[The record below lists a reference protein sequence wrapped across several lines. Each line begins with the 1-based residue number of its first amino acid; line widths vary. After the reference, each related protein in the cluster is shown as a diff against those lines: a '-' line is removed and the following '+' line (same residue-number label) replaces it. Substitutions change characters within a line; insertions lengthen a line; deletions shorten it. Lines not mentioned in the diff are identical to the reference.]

1 MFGVC
6 MTVLYIEDDYE
17 YHNMIDFMLQSLNV
31 KVLHAY
37 SVQEGIDVLKSNNI
51 NFILSDINMAGMDG
65 LSFLAAIKKDKLLSK
80 IPIVIV
86 TGDPSGE
93 KAKFANE
100 QGAVGFLAKPFT
112 QNELVY
118 LVQTFGILGNFYSID
133 ESTEDVLMRKKQK
146 LMMMLAKDSLERDFG
161 KACQSFLNG
170 LNDIFGFEAI
180 AYYKLIGDGNYMLS
194 SDNGKIQF
202 LQEFKTVSRET
213 NTSLAHVVDTKEDYF
228 SNDALHVSNPILKSW
243 VNKHNLITEVVLPFL
258 NLDDRDFL
266 LGAGL
271 NRSALTVQGFFWGF
285 RNGIFSSKEIEV
297 LKRLSAQGNPILSH
311 LSNIGQTKKFF

>member
-1 MFGVC
+1 

-161 KACQSFLNG
+161 KA
-170 LNDIFGFEAI
+170 
-180 AYYKLIGDGNYMLS
+180 
-194 SDNGKIQF
+194 
-202 LQEFKTVSRET
+202 
-213 NTSLAHVVDTKEDYF
+213 
-228 SNDALHVSNPILKSW
+228 W
-243 VNKHNLITEVVLPFL
+243 VNRQVPVG
-258 NLDDRDFL
+258 R
-266 LGAGL
+266 
-271 NRSALTVQGFFWGF
+271 
-285 RNGIFSSKEIEV
+285 
-297 LKRLSAQGNPILSH
+297 
-311 LSNIGQTKKFF
+311 